1 MKNTPVGGFKNRN
14 VLTVIEITV
23 VETYIMAKNGYRSNI
38 LVLNSNNYAI
48 WPPIKRCIF
57 SYLMSDL
64 IIAPAGFWPRRPK
77 PEEAS

>member
-1 MKNTPVGGFKNRN
+1 MRRIVIIAMKNTPVGGFKNRN

-23 VETYIMAKNGYRSNI
+23 VETYIMAKNGYRNKI

-57 SYLMSDL
+57 SYLMSDA
-64 IIAPAGFWPRRPK
+64 IIK
-77 PEEAS
+77 PY